1 LRISRARMKTKN
13 CESACSCYKARGGS
27 SRCNYTI
34 KGMLGGYIGYYHL
47 EPYYM
52 NANRYNN
59 SERRDIWEYEV
70 ALSPAELD
78 FFIKHLWEISLNT
91 GFRYYFT
98 SENCS
103 YFLATIF
110 SATAE
115 RFADFPHSLLLHPI
129 EITKYF
135 AQKKSF
141 TFRPSVRRKILSR
154 YDKLTPTQRD
164 LYRRIEKTRTLP
176 EDLTDSAVLD
186 VLIESE
192 KTKNYKA
199 LQTSTAAN
207 LFLEELLKRRASLAT
222 PTKPDSLTTQVNPVE
237 IHDPMRLSLGG
248 NADQLRARFSL
259 GYHGLRDSERGLSQ
273 WSFVDYLAVETQTQ
287 KNQTAIR
294 EVLLLDILSLAPML
308 WDFPEFSWRLR
319 SVFEKNCW
327 SCRGEMKQSLEA
339 GIGLSWHFEDFVFW
353 NFLSLDNGIDRH
365 SLILTPQVQLGG
377 KWTLSR
383 KFSAYVSHDVGLID
397 EKPEHRTRGSLSY
410 HHTQNHYLSLEV
422 IDRARQEEVVIM
434 GTVHF

>member
-1 LRISRARMKTKN
+1 MRISRARMKTKN